1 MFLKTVFGLCHI
13 FFRRLVYRELPYQT
27 YDFANYLMLFDQST
41 GYLVLIS
48 GESDIE
54 TLEHIAYEMEIR
66 ESSSPRIEYTGGVP
80 IGAIDLARG

>member
-1 MFLKTVFGLCHI
+1 
-13 FFRRLVYRELPYQT
+13 
-27 YDFANYLMLFDQST
+27 MLFDQST

-66 ESSSPRIEYTGGVP
+66 ESSSPRIEYTGGVLT
-80 IGAIDLARG
+80 GAIDLARG